1 MVYNG
6 DMEFIETPIFTKW
19 ITQTISDDSYQ
30 ELQKLLIENPEYG
43 KVIPGGNG
51 IRKIR
56 WNLENRGKR
65 GSARI
70 IYYYKVIADQIFML
84 FAYSKKEQGD
94 LTSKQKKLLGEYAR
108 GL

>member
-6 DMEFIETPIFTKW
+6 GMEFIETPIFTKW

-30 ELQKLLIENPEYG
+30 ELQKLL
-43 KVIPGGNG
+43 V
-51 IRKIR
+51 
-56 WNLENRGKR
+56 
-65 GSARI
+65 
-70 IYYYKVIADQIFML
+70 VADQIFML
-84 FAYSKKEQGD
+84 FAYSNKEQGD